1 MGHKAMKKRAA
12 DTSTLREI
20 EQHIVEFRNL
30 FVQLFKKMVKNSSA
44 SVGIKFSPSQMRALS
59 AFHEDRAYRMG
70 ELSKIAQVTMPFMTE
85 MVDGLVAEGI
95 LERVRD
101 EEDRRVVKVK
111 LSDDGRKIHTDFVRT
126 RAQEMGSIFAKLDKK
141 DQIELLSS
149 LQNMSEILK
158 KI

>member
-1 MGHKAMKKRAA
+1 MKTRTAE
-12 DTSTLREI
+12 TSTIKEI
-20 EQHIVEFRNL
+20 EQHIVEIRNL
-30 FVQLFKKMVKNSSA
+30 FVQLFKKMVKSSSA

-85 MVDGLVAEGI
+85 MVDGLVQEGI

-101 EEDRRVVKVK
+101 ETDRRVVQVK
-111 LSDDGRKIHTDFVRT
+111 LSDAGRKIHTDFART
-126 RAQEMGSIFAKLDKK
+126 RAQEMGSIFAKLDTK
-141 DQIELLSS
+141 DQRELLA
-149 LQNMSEILK
+149 LLKRMSEILK

>member
-1 MGHKAMKKRAA
+1 MKKTTA
-12 DTSTLREI
+12 DASTLQEI

-30 FVQLFKKMVKNSSA
+30 FVQLFKKMVKSSSA

-85 MVDGLVAEGI
+85 MVDGLVQEGI
-95 LERVRD
+95 LERIRD
-101 EEDRRVVKVK
+101 DEDRRVVKVK
-111 LSDDGRKIHTDFVRT
+111 LSDNGRKIHTNFVRM
-126 RAQEMGSIFAKLDKK
+126 RAREMGSIFAKLDNK
-141 DQIELLSS
+141 DQIDLLN
-149 LQNMSEILK
+149 LLMKMSEILK